1 MPVCDP
7 FKQDFRQYLIQDFY
21 QNFDVLSGDTMFV
34 GIGKP
39 TEWIAADGTNQD
51 SAPPRNTDCVK
62 SDTDFWRTALALKKI
77 EKSDVSIVVKRYDW
91 QPNTIYDAYRHT
103 IDLYDDINPAKF
115 YVLVDEERVYKCIDN
130 NYGAASTV
138 APTHTDSQ
146 IRTLS
151 DGYRWKYLYTIPES
165 KRKFLT
171 RTQGANLGY
180 MPVEHVTSVNEN
192 DDRQLQYDVQNNAVD
207 GSIDFIDLN
216 ESLRDLIISDRV
228 LFYSTANQVYGT
240 TAAGATSV
248 IIGGSKLVYENG
260 YYDNMTIRFESGS
273 GSGQQRTITSYINN
287 GNSTATVNLGSALNF
302 GVSGG
307 ASPTYYSILPTVVV
321 SGDGQADYNVLNT
334 AATAAEISVSFLPIV
349 GGATGQQYL
358 DRFELINNG
367 KNYTYATVNVVAG
380 LTFVA
385 GVSADITNL
394 ATAIM
399 SPVGGH
405 GHNPVAEL
413 GAASLMIVADFNQGE
428 DDKITTANDYRQFAL
443 IKNPLLS
450 KKQIRINLAA
460 AGLTN
465 TFTVGATATQG
476 HTGAYGV
483 TAYDTASGT
492 ILDWKPGTIGT
503 TGTSEL
509 TLGSITGGDFEIG
522 GFINGITAQQIVR
535 LSEKTIAGT
544 EYRMLKR
551 LKLSPVNYT
560 SFDPSG
566 YDFTLNYIAFGGGN
580 TADLVSASSS
590 TGKIYKWQPEIST
603 NSVGNLYIEDANGNF
618 NMSEWVYQMRNDYT
632 GVTGPI
638 GKIIEI
644 DEYYEASQSVYDQ
657 TVRLNLEYD
666 GIKTFDADSFALDA
680 VASNASASG
689 YVIDW
694 IPATGATTGELRILP
709 TSGNFAVSQN
719 LIYNDSG
726 TTGATISSIISQPEL
741 KYRSGSVLHLQNI
754 RPVERSIEQK
764 EEIKLIVEF

>member
-21 QNFDVLSGDTMFV
+21 QNFDVLSGDTMFI

-39 TEWIAADGTNQD
+39 TEWVNSNGDNQD
-51 SAPPRNTDCVK
+51 SAPPGNTDCVK
-62 SDTDFWRTALALKKI
+62 SDTDFWRTALAFKKI

-91 QPNTIYDAYRHT
+91 QPNAVYDAYRDT
-103 IDLYDDINPAKF
+103 VDLYDDVDPLKF
-115 YVLVDEERVYKCIDN
+115 YVLVDDERVYKCIDN
-130 NYGAASTV
+130 NYSAASTV

-151 DGYRWKYLYTIPES
+151 DGYRWKYLYTISES

-171 RTQGANLGY
+171 KTQGSNLGY
-180 MPVEHVTSVNEN
+180 MPVEYVTSVNEN
-192 DDRQLQYDVQNNAVD
+192 DDRQLQYDVQNNAVN

-216 ESLRDLIISDRV
+216 SSLRDLVISDRV
-228 LFYSTANQVYGT
+228 LFYSTANQVFGG
-240 TAAGATSV
+240 TAAGATAV
-248 IIGGSKLVYENG
+248 VIGGSKLVYENG

-273 GSGQQRTITSYINN
+273 GSGQQRKINTYVNN
-287 GNSTATVNLGSALNF
+287 GNSTATVNLAAPLDF

-307 ASPTYYSILPTVVV
+307 YTPTYYSIIPTVVV
-321 SGDGQADYNVLNT
+321 SGDGESDRNTLNT
-334 AATAAEISVSFLPIV
+334 SATAAEIAVSFLTTE
-349 GGATGQQYL
+349 GTTGQRYL

-380 LTFVA
+380 LTFSP
-385 GVSADITNL
+385 GVSADISRL

-405 GHNPVAEL
+405 GSNAVAEL
-413 GAASLMIVADFNQGE
+413 GASSLMIVADFSQTE
-428 DDKITTANDYRQFAL
+428 DDKITVGNDYRQFAVV
-443 IKNPLLS
+443 KNPLLKS
-450 KKQIRINLAA
+450 KQLRVNLAG
-460 AGLTN
+460 AGLSN
-465 TFTVGATATQG
+465 SFTVGATATQAL
-476 HTGAYGV
+476 TGAYGV
-483 TAYDTASGT
+483 TGYDAASAT
-492 ILDWKPGTIGT
+492 ILDWKPGTLGT

-509 TLGSITGGDFEIG
+509 TIGSITGGDFAIG
-522 GFINGITAQQIVR
+522 GFINGITSQQIVR
-535 LSEKTIAGT
+535 LSEKTVAGT
-544 EYRMLKR
+544 EYRTLKR
-551 LKLSPVNYT
+551 LKLTPVNST

-580 TADLVSASSS
+580 TGDQVSASLSN
-590 TGKIYKWQPEIST
+590 GKIYKWQPELGT
-603 NSVGNLYIEDANGNF
+603 NAVGDLYLEDVNGNF
-618 NMSEWVYQMRNDYT
+618 AMSDRIYQMRNDYA

-644 DEYYEASQSVYDQ
+644 GEYYENSQTVYDQ
-657 TVRLNLEYD
+657 TLRMNLYYD
-666 GIKTFDADSFALDA
+666 GIKTFDANSFATDD
-680 VASNASASG
+680 VISNATASG

-694 IPATGATTGELRILP
+694 TPATGATTGELRVLP
-709 TSGNFAVSQN
+709 IQGNFAVSQN

-726 TTGATISSIISQPEL
+726 NTGATIASLISRPEL

-754 RPVERSIEQK
+754 RPVERSLEQK